1 MGGYGLYL
9 TNGKPAFIY
18 NFLDLQRFQCEGQHA
33 LSVGKH
39 NVEFDYTYEGPGLGK
54 GGSGELKVDGHTV
67 ATLKMPHSVPFLFPV
82 NETFDVGL
90 DTRSS
95 VIGKDNLMPFR
106 SIGNIDKLTV
116 KLGPVRMAEAE
127 HKQMQYALANAKD

>member
-1 MGGYGLYL
+1 MSRLLLVLVCG
-9 TNGKPAFIY
+9 
-18 NFLDLQRFQCEGQHA
+18 C
-33 LSVGKH
+33 
-39 NVEFDYTYEGPGLGK
+39 
-54 GGSGELKVDGHTV
+54 
-67 ATLKMPHSVPFLFPV
+67 PV
-82 NETFDVGL
+82 NLNETFDVGL